1 MILALYNT
9 TTIKFAEMMDLELLF
24 VQDYSSV
31 TPVFY
36 TGLAFWIIFM
46 IAPIRALLGTV
57 QRYRRP
63 PVAPGLSYSRLLGGM
78 RLGVGD
84 VYSPVVPKT
93 CSRKFKHQVAETFA
107 QLAPAAFDSILNG
120 EEIAA
125 QLSLYGNKFTLD
137 QIIDQGEAAPWTP
150 SAVRGTQASWE
161 LRRESE
167 APPLS
172 EHRISFTGSIA
183 AGFHE
188 TLNLLWRP
196 QDPDHPEDV
205 FMRHAASDP
214 RVPVDRDIEAA
225 ERAYGVHDDVPI
237 RAVYSRDT
245 RDTNNAGHDDNDLDF
260 RPLSSGI
267 NRR

>member
-1 MILALYNT
+1 
-9 TTIKFAEMMDLELLF
+9 
-24 VQDYSSV
+24 
-31 TPVFY
+31 
-36 TGLAFWIIFM
+36 M

-63 PVAPGLSYSRLLGGM
+63 PVALGLSYSRLLGGM

-137 QIIDQGEAAPWTP
+137 QIMDQGEAAPWTP
-150 SAVRGTQASWE
+150 SAVRSPQASWE
-161 LRRESE
+161 LRRQETE

-205 FMRHAASDP
+205 FRRHHAAEP
-214 RVPVDRDIEAA
+214 RVPVDRDLETA

-245 RDTNNAGHDDNDLDF
+245 RDNNNNSGHDDDNFNF
-260 RPLSSGI
+260 RPLGSGI
-267 NRR
+267 NRI